1 MSNQAA
7 ECKAAAERA
16 RHMRSQLSPM
26 PPVAGGTSP
35 IAGPRSPGATAL
47 QGSGAWP
54 AQAVTQLFVS
64 NLPKAYSKGELCADF
79 AGFGTIAEV
88 GARVVSREPQD
99 SVRAWSGV
107 LRLSSVVLDPSPSTP
122 TPPAVFPSS
131 RMSPGAP
138 APSRLLPASPPTAT
152 APARYSSCA
161 MMEHHALLRPVLGA
175 GPRAGLRPKRPW
187 LRLCLLP
194 RPLRGSDGGGRH
206 ARPCTARR
214 RDHELRSRQPTIPC

>member
-1 MSNQAA
+1 MCVCVCMCVCVRVCMRVCVRVRVCVRRLYVHVRVRVSSPDPTIRLCRTMSNQAA

-99 SVRAWSGV
+99 SVRAWSAV

-138 APSRLLPASPPTAT
+138 APSRLLPASPPTRHR
-152 APARYSSCA
+152 PS
-161 MMEHHALLRPVLGA
+161 AL
-175 GPRAGLRPKRPW
+175 
-187 LRLCLLP
+187 
-194 RPLRGSDGGGRH
+194 
-206 ARPCTARR
+206 
-214 RDHELRSRQPTIPC
+214 